1 MFINHVHLMP
11 RELRA
16 DATLEHF
23 LATIPPV
30 AAGFGHDLEGAV
42 CFAPFSHQ
50 FANARR
56 TDDPNVWLRDTLVAH
71 SSPGLTLVGYGTLD
85 PQKPAAPQVA
95 HIASLGF
102 RGIKLHPPAQ
112 KFALFGDWAREAW
125 AAMEEH
131 RLVADFHIG
140 MHWYRL
146 KDYDPLLCDEIAW
159 HHPRLRMVFEH
170 VGGWHYYRQVLAVI
184 TNNTR
189 RGNHLYGGIAS
200 VLDRENQRYWWL
212 GPDGLNDC
220 RWQIGPDLLIHGL
233 DFPYNQ
239 AAQLRNDLAQIAALG
254 WPAADIAALLGGNL
268 KRLLGLTPADAASA
282 PRIVGGDPKT
292 AAAAPAAVAPAS

>member
-11 RELRA
+11 AELRA

-30 AAGFGHDLEGAV
+30 AEEIGIPLEGAV
-42 CFAPFSHQ
+42 CFAPFSYQ
-50 FANARR
+50 FGNIHRA
-56 TDDPNVWLRDTLVAH
+56 DDPNIWLRDTLAAA
-71 SSPGLTLVGYGTLD
+71 PAGIRLVGYGTLD
-85 PQKPAAPQVA
+85 PNRPARPQVERITA
-95 HIASLGF
+95 LGF

-112 KFALFGDWAREAW
+112 KFAIFGDWAREAY

-131 RLVADFHIG
+131 DLVADFHIG

-189 RGNHLYGGIAS
+189 RGNHLYAGIAS

-212 GPDGLNDC
+212 GTDGLDDC
-220 RWQIGPDLLIHGL
+220 RWQIGGDLLIHGL

-239 AAQLRNDLAQIAALG
+239 AAALRRDLELIRTRP
-254 WPAADIAALLGGNL
+254 WPQGDIAALLGGNL
-268 KRLLGLTPADAASA
+268 KRLLGLSSGQART
-282 PRIVGGDPKT
+282 VGGDPVRRSSPQGEN
-292 AAAAPAAVAPAS
+292 ADHL